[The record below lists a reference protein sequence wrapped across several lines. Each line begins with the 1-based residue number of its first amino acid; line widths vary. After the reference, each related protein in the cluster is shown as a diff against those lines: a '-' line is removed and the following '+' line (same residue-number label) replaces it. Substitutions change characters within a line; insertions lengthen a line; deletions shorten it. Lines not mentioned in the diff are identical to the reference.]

1 MLWPFMETNNKKQTA
16 SLYLP
21 VSYLKWP
28 FFFPYNRWNGELFIM
43 ENLLG
48 YHYSERKNRREES
61 KFDRHSNIHAIIQ
74 TRMRETSPKCQ
85 WKATLLIRPEAFQI
99 NLFFSPFI
107 RTCIF
112 AHSLLAWGVLL
123 PVLFFCF
130 YHLNKVILFAEY
142 FSESKWVNIG
152 LLHLSPQ
159 TFLQTAFLRAS

>member
-1 MLWPFMETNNKKQTA
+1 MLWLFMETNNKNQTA

-28 FFFPYNRWNGELFIM
+28 LFFLQQM
-43 ENLLG
+43 EW
-48 YHYSERKNRREES
+48 RT
-61 KFDRHSNIHAIIQ
+61 FRHSNTHAIIW
-74 TRMRETSPKCQ
+74 TRRRETSPKCQ
-85 WKATLLIRPEAFQI
+85 WKATLLIRPEAFQV
-99 NLFFSPFI
+99 NLFFFI

-112 AHSLLAWGVLL
+112 AHSLLALGILL

-159 TFLQTAFLRAS
+159 TFLQTAFLRTSLLALLDSLFICLFIYCKF